1 MKPFLIIVFTL
12 TFMQSFSQDFKDHQW
27 KDRVLIIS
35 TNNEK
40 GIEFQ
45 KQINLLE
52 NLDQELK
59 ERKLIVYQI
68 SDNKYKLNFTESY
81 KLLNSSSKKYVS
93 TKDGLQILLI
103 GLDGGIKLKQNSI
116 LTAEKLFAII
126 DGMPMRKHELRKNR

>member
-1 MKPFLIIVFTL
+1 MKPFFIIVFIL
-12 TFMQSFSQDFKDHQW
+12 SFMLSFSQDFKDHQW
-27 KDRVLIIS
+27 KNRVLIVS

-40 GIEFQ
+40 DIDFQ

-52 NLDQELK
+52 NLDEELK

-68 SDNKYKLNFTESY
+68 VGDKYKLGFTESY

-93 TKDGLQILLI
+93 TKDGLQVLLI
-103 GLDGGIKLKQNSI
+103 GLDGGIKLKQSSI

-126 DGMPMRKHELRKNR
+126 DGMPMRKRELRKNR

>member
-40 GIEFQ
+40 GIDFQ

-68 SDNKYKLNFTESY
+68 IHNKYKLNFTESY

-93 TKDGLQILLI
+93 TKDGLQVLLI

-116 LTAEKLFAII
+116 LNAEKLFAII
-126 DGMPMRKHELRKNR
+126 DGMPMRKRELRKNR

>member
-27 KDRVLIIS
+27 KNRVLIVS

>member
-12 TFMQSFSQDFKDHQW
+12 TFMQSFSQDFKDYQW
-27 KDRVLIIS
+27 KNRVLIVS

-68 SDNKYKLNFTESY
+68 IDNKYKLNFTESY

-93 TKDGLQILLI
+93 TKDGLQVLLI

-126 DGMPMRKHELRKNR
+126 DGMPMRKRELRKNR

>member
-27 KDRVLIIS
+27 KNRVLIIS